1 MARAGVTVERVVG
14 TAAEIADEE
23 GVTAVTMSAVAQRL
37 GVSVPGLYKHVD
49 GLPGVNRMLAV
60 RSTNELADTL
70 SASVMGKSGDA
81 ALHSLCHEYRA
92 YAKQHPGRYAATVV
106 APDAADVEHQEAA
119 NKALTAVLAMF
130 SGYHLT
136 DDDAVDAARYLR
148 SVLHGF
154 VTLEL
159 AGGFGL
165 PQDVDASF
173 KQAVTATQHALQ
185 SWKQK

>member
-1 MARAGVTVERVVG
+1 MARAGVTVERIVG
-14 TAAEIADEE
+14 TASEIADEE

-49 GLPGVNRMLAV
+49 GLPGVNRLLTV
-60 RSTNELADTL
+60 RATNELAEVL
-70 SASVMGKSGDA
+70 SASVMGQSGDA
-81 ALHSLCHEYRA
+81 ALHSLCRAYRA
-92 YAKQHPGRYAATVV
+92 YAKQYPGRYAATVT
-106 APDAADVEHQEAA
+106 APTAADTEHQAA
-119 NKALTAVLAMF
+119 AAKALAATLAML
-130 SGYHLT
+130 SGYHLA
-136 DDDAVDAARYLR
+136 DDEAIDATRYLR

-159 AGGFGL
+159 VGGFGL

-173 KQAVTATQHALQ
+173 EETVTATQRALQ

>member
-23 GVTAVTMSAVAQRL
+23 GATAITMSAVAQRL

-49 GLPGVNRMLAV
+49 GLPAVSRLLTV
-60 RSTNELADTL
+60 RSTNELAESL
-70 SASVMGKSGDA
+70 SASVMGQSGDV
-81 ALHSLCHEYRA
+81 ALDSLCRAYRD
-92 YAKQHPGRYAATVV
+92 YAKQHPGRYAATVA
-106 APDAADVEHQEAA
+106 APTAADVEHQAAA
-119 NKALTAVLAMF
+119 NKALTAVLAML
-130 SGYHLT
+130 SGYQLT
-136 DDDAVDAARYLR
+136 DGEAIDAARFLR

-173 KQAVTATQHALQ
+173 EQTVAATRHALQ